1 MVAVCSKYSR
11 VSNNHV
17 CISTNFS
24 RLRIPR
30 LIDAARLLDTLD
42 CLRMP
47 ACIWFKIQGK
57 KSTNLYNRPI
67 DYCTCTFCTSLW
79 NLVRILS
86 NQVLVASAYPISIT
100 IVNRNLKKVLANYS
114 FELHW
119 FLILFGPNIILGLFV
134 TNTSRRRFPTQFR
147 HMFPI
152 FSEKG
157 QRIMQMEGYFSL

>member
-86 NQVLVASAYPISIT
+86 HQVLVGSTYPISIT

-119 FLILFGPNIILGLFV
+119 FFILFLSIIMLVLFV
-134 TNTSRRRFPTQFR
+134 TNTSRRRFSTQFR

-157 QRIMQMEGYFSL
+157 QRIMQMGGYFSL